1 MTYITENETYEKDGL
16 YCTGNEEF
24 RKYKIPFQY
33 CICLKT
39 TNIEE
44 AREKKKQFDEAMNP
58 KSDVN
63 QAIKLFSIVG
73 EIKDRHGIGCDC
85 GFCECLRKEQADD
98 KVKNSHW
105 VLHGGKS
112 YTNGSLINSFET
124 EADAKKELDK
134 VRGDYNI
141 TRVDGKWM
149 E

>member
-1 MTYITENETYEKDGL
+1 MTYTGEKETYEDYGIF
-16 YCTGNEEF
+16 CTTHREF
-24 RKYKIPFQY
+24 ESYGIPLQY

-39 TNIEE
+39 ANIEE
-44 AREKKKQFDEAMNP
+44 AKEKKKKFDESMNP

-63 QAIKLFSIVG
+63 QAIKLFDIVG

-85 GFCECLRKEQADD
+85 GFCECLRKARAED
-98 KVKNSHW
+98 KIKNSHW
-105 VLHGGKS
+105 VLHGGES

-124 EADAKKELDK
+124 EEDAKKELDRI
-134 VRGDYNI
+134 RGDYNI